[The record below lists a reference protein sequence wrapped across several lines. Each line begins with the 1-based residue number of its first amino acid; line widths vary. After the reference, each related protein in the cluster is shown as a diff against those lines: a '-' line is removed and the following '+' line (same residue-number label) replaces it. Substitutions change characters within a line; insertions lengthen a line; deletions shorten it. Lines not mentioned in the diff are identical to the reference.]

1 VTAAHRDDVAHDQ
14 AVIIRPHR
22 VRQIAIP
29 VAAALVVVF
38 VVVAVLLRNSY
49 TGVNFTL
56 DDQVA
61 MVAIGL
67 LLAAGALML
76 IRPKV
81 RADAEGVEVR
91 NLFFGQ
97 QVPWELIR
105 AVTFPDGA
113 PWARLE
119 LPEFEYV
126 PLVAI
131 QAFDGER
138 AVFAIREL
146 RAMHRQYGN
155 HGEESR

>member
-1 VTAAHRDDVAHDQ
+1 MTAPHRDRQVDHQPLV
-14 AVIIRPHR
+14 IRPHR

-29 VAAALVVVF
+29 IAAVLVVIF
-38 VVVAVLLRNSY
+38 AVVAVLLRNSY

-56 DDQVA
+56 GDQVA
-61 MVAIGL
+61 VALIGP
-67 LLAAGALML
+67 LLAAGVLLA

-91 NLFFGQ
+91 NVFFGQ
-97 QVPWELIR
+97 RVPWELIR
-105 AVTFPDGA
+105 GVRFPDGA

-119 LPEFEYV
+119 LPEYEYV

-138 AVFAIREL
+138 AVHAIREL
-146 RAMHRQYGN
+146 RALHRAYGDHDKE
-155 HGEESR
+155 HG